1 MSALLIQ
8 LPPQM
13 NAGRPAVF
21 NPSGPVIVATA
32 HMGLQT
38 SLSLHGGQ
46 NLLVFNT
53 YSDVLDAMAQ
63 AGCSALFLDFL
74 ALADDKTGMRVLRD
88 LSQAKD
94 LTDLPVWLMAD
105 SWPPAQDVWIR
116 SSFGA
121 RGYCLRSEA
130 AIRTKLAAVAP
141 SSTAPMAA
149 ATKSPERSSRHGP
162 GEMSGLEQIQ
172 SALILTIGALGARV
186 TLEAAISDLH
196 ARSENGVKALV
207 AEIAR
212 RIDNEGRRSDFMRAA
227 AASLSH
233 LS

>member
-1 MSALLIQ
+1 MSALLLH

-13 NAGRPAVF
+13 HAGRPAVF

-32 HMGLQT
+32 HVGLQA

-53 YSDVLDAMAQ
+53 YSDVLDALAQ

-74 ALADDKTGMRVLRD
+74 ALADDKTGMRVLRE

-141 SSTAPMAA
+141 SSMVTMG
-149 ATKSPERSSRHGP
+149 ATTQAPERASQP
-162 GEMSGLEQIQ
+162 LPIKLTGLEQIQ
-172 SALILTIGALGARV
+172 SALVLTIGALGARV
-186 TLEAAISDLH
+186 TLEAALSELH
-196 ARSENGVKALV
+196 ARSEMSGKALV
-207 AEIAR
+207 TEIAR
-212 RIDNEGRRSDFMRAA
+212 RIDNDGRRSDFMRAA
-227 AASLSH
+227 AASMSTLS
-233 LS
+233 